1 MEETEEEMGEMGE
14 GMAVAGEEMAVEM
27 AEETAEEMAEVI
39 GNFENSISR
48 DRLSGISGVNDCT
61 TISCSL

>member
-27 AEETAEEMAEVI
+27 AEETEEEMAEVI
-39 GNFENSISR
+39 GNFENSTFPGSIVWHIWSQ
-48 DRLSGISGVNDCT
+48 RLYNYK
-61 TISCSL
+61 L